1 MSTFDNQTG
10 KLTPRS
16 LLHQRYVIIDHAG
29 QGGMGAVYQAMDT
42 HATNR
47 RVAVKEMSQAH
58 LDHEKLAQATA
69 HFQREANILSSLA
82 HPNLPHVYDAFNEQG
97 RSYLVM
103 DFIVGKTLA
112 QLLREAGGQPLP
124 IATVVSYAM
133 QLCNVLIY
141 LHQQRPQ
148 IIFRDLKPSNVMVTA
163 SGQVFLIDFGIARFF
178 KEGQQQDTVFLG
190 SPGYAPP
197 EQHGTSQ
204 TNPRS
209 DLYSLGV
216 TLHFCLTGHD
226 PYLAQYRF
234 AFPPVRQFN
243 QQVPIGLDQL
253 IARLV
258 AIDERQRPASAI
270 EVQQSLQSISGQAA
284 EHTSAFPLAIDPTQY
299 TTAAPMSPAL
309 NNHNQGPVLAPTMV
323 VGNRATLSSPQIP
336 GQMAQPIP
344 SPRISKVSRSASIWT
359 VPFSLLFAILPI
371 VTIGGSLYAFNA
383 INYSDHAVELGLSS
397 LLLLVTLIAMTLV
410 RGMMPRISLFLIGL
424 GTLLAGIAFGVQ
436 ATTSIGLSTSTIL
449 QGVSPNL
456 LFTTGIAVV
465 SIMLC
470 YWLTRPVFGW
480 VERMLLLGFS
490 IVVLVS
496 LYLQYASADSD
507 VAKHIYLLI
516 ALIILIQGVLIAT
529 QGEKVHG
536 RA

>member
-1 MSTFDNQTG
+1 
-10 KLTPRS
+10 
-16 LLHQRYVIIDHAG
+16 
-29 QGGMGAVYQAMDT
+29 
-42 HATNR
+42 
-47 RVAVKEMSQAH
+47 
-58 LDHEKLAQATA
+58 
-69 HFQREANILSSLA
+69 
-82 HPNLPHVYDAFNEQG
+82 
-97 RSYLVM
+97 
-103 DFIVGKTLA
+103 
-112 QLLREAGGQPLP
+112 
-124 IATVVSYAM
+124 
-133 QLCNVLIY
+133 
-141 LHQQRPQ
+141 
-148 IIFRDLKPSNVMVTA
+148 
-163 SGQVFLIDFGIARFF
+163 
-178 KEGQQQDTVFLG
+178 
-190 SPGYAPP
+190 
-197 EQHGTSQ
+197 
-204 TNPRS
+204 
-209 DLYSLGV
+209 
-216 TLHFCLTGHD
+216 
-226 PYLAQYRF
+226 
-234 AFPPVRQFN
+234 
-243 QQVPIGLDQL
+243 
-253 IARLV
+253 
-258 AIDERQRPASAI
+258 
-270 EVQQSLQSISGQAA
+270 
-284 EHTSAFPLAIDPTQY
+284 
-299 TTAAPMSPAL
+299 
-309 NNHNQGPVLAPTMV
+309 
-323 VGNRATLSSPQIP
+323 
-336 GQMAQPIP
+336 
-344 SPRISKVSRSASIWT
+344 
-359 VPFSLLFAILPI
+359 LPI

-436 ATTSIGLSTSTIL
+436 ATTGIGLSTSTIL